1 MSGDPGDLFEVSR
14 RGYDRTEVDAFVADM
29 ERETTRQADLIA
41 ALEARVNQLNS
52 ELTQVGDT
60 NDGNEAVQA
69 QLLAARD
76 ETVKAKAR
84 ILELESQVMEQRKDE
99 EAIRLTLASAT
110 KTKEEMLEAA
120 QTRLAS
126 ATADAEV
133 AAARIVDAAKSEAAR
148 IVDTAEQA
156 AAERRDAAVA
166 EAAELRS
173 DIERLGT
180 ERDHH
185 LIRLKAQSDEMVAER
200 DREMASRAATFEA
213 DHVATLSKL
222 AELRHLYEEMA
233 EHMKAIASTA
243 ADDLTAGA
251 GRLAAVVPATPRAQV
266 TAAAAPAAV
275 ADTPVT
281 ASTVA
286 TSSAAASTVATSSA
300 AASTVAPPPAPSSF
314 VKANTRPPAPTPR
327 VAPVEQE
334 PAPVAH
340 PAGNGTAAAAAA
352 AIAAPAEVSSTAV
365 GPDPF
370 ATVDRPER
378 VTADAETTESAAA
391 VEPAEPRVEAAE
403 PEAEAA
409 EPETPRDE
417 FWDPPASTTERGS
430 FYSRRSGKL
439 PRLGA
444 EASRNAMS
452 AALSMRHSVHNNDD

>member
-286 TSSAAASTVATSSA
+286 TSSAAASTVA
-300 AASTVAPPPAPSSF
+300 PPPAPSSF

-444 EASRNAMS
+444 EASRSAMT

>member
-41 ALEARVNQLNS
+41 ALEARVNQLSS

-110 KTKEEMLEAA
+110 KTKDEMVEAA

-133 AAARIVDAAKSEAAR
+133 AAARIVDAAKAQAAR

-166 EAAELRS
+166 EAAEVRS
-173 DIERLGT
+173 DIERLST

-200 DREMASRAATFEA
+200 DREMASRAAAFEA
-213 DHVATLSKL
+213 DHAATSSKL
-222 AELRHLYEEMA
+222 VELHHLYAEMA
-233 EHMKAIASTA
+233 QHMKTIASTA

-251 GRLAAVVPATPRAQV
+251 GRLAAVVPAAPPAEV
-266 TAAAAPAAV
+266 AAPAAPTAV
-275 ADTPVT
+275 AQTVT
-281 ASTVA
+281 A
-286 TSSAAASTVATSSA
+286 SSAAASS
-300 AASTVAPPPAPSSF
+300 VAPPPAPSSF
-314 VKANTRPPAPTPR
+314 VKPNTRPPTVTPQ

-334 PAPVAH
+334 PAPVAQST
-340 PAGNGTAAAAAA
+340 GNGTAAAAAA
-352 AIAAPAEVSSTAV
+352 AAATATIAAADEVRSTAAA
-365 GPDPF
+365 PDPF
-370 ATVDRPER
+370 ATVARPQLA
-378 VTADAETTESAAA
+378 TADAETTESATA
-391 VEPAEPRVEAAE
+391 VEPAEPRLVAAE
-403 PEAEAA
+403 PEAEVAEPEAEVA

-444 EASRNAMS
+444 EASRNAMT

>member
-286 TSSAAASTVATSSA
+286 TSSAAASS
-300 AASTVAPPPAPSSF
+300 VAPPPAPSSF

-352 AIAAPAEVSSTAV
+352 AIAAPAEVGSTAV

-378 VTADAETTESAAA
+378 ATADAETTESAAA

>member
-286 TSSAAASTVATSSA
+286 TSSAAASS
-300 AASTVAPPPAPSSF
+300 VAPPPAPSSF

-352 AIAAPAEVSSTAV
+352 AIAAPAEVGSTAV

-370 ATVDRPER
+370 ATVDQPER
-378 VTADAETTESAAA
+378 ATADAETTESAAA